1 MAMRRA
7 STASRLGTA
16 DRVAAAM
23 RTLCDVAIAVGQGVR
38 ARNEYCA
45 LVGQG
50 TDPVDAA
57 TTAMRHADLC

>member
-16 DRVAAAM
+16 DRIAVAV
-23 RTLCDVAIAVGQGVR
+23 RTLSDVATAVGQGVR

-57 TTAMRHADLC
+57 TTAIRNADLC